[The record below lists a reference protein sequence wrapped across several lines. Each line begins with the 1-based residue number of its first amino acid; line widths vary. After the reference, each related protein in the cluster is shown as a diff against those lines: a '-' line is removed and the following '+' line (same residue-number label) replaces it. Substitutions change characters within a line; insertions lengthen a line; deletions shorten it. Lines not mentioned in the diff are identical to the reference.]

1 MFVKNNQM
9 QKVLLIDNY
18 DSFVYNL
25 KQLLDESGLCET
37 TIVFNDKLNLKKAT
51 LFDRILISP
60 GPGLPIE
67 AGSTIEIIK
76 KLSPSHPILGICLGC
91 QAIVEVYGGKLF
103 QLDKIYHG
111 HQSELIR
118 TNSDEPLF
126 VNIAQRFKTGRYHS
140 WGLDIQKNSEL
151 NITSRTESGLAMS
164 VRHKKY
170 NVCGLLFHPES
181 IMTPAGKTMIENWL
195 RYS

>member
-1 MFVKNNQM
+1 M

-37 TIVFNDKLNLKKAT
+37 TIVLNDKIDYKTAK

-60 GPGLPIE
+60 GPGLPFE
-67 AGSTIEIIK
+67 AGSSIEIIK
-76 KLSPSHPILGICLGC
+76 KLYLSHPILGICLGC
-91 QAIVEVYGGKLF
+91 QAITEVFGGKLF

-111 HQSELIR
+111 HQSEIIR

-126 VNIAQRFKTGRYHS
+126 INIAQRFKAGRYHS
-140 WGLDIQKNSEL
+140 WGIDIPINSEL
-151 NITSRTESGLAMS
+151 QITSKTESGLAMS

-181 IMTPAGKTMIENWL
+181 IMTPAGKTMIENWIK
-195 RYS
+195 YT

>member
-1 MFVKNNQM
+1 M
-9 QKVLLIDNY
+9 QRVLLIDNY

-37 TIVFNDKLNLKKAT
+37 TIILNDQIDVESALM
-51 LFDRILISP
+51 FDRIVISP
-60 GPGLPIE
+60 GPGLPSE
-67 AGSTIEIIK
+67 AGEIKQLIK
-76 KLSPSHPILGICLGC
+76 KLSTQRPILGICLGC
-91 QAIVEVYGGKLF
+91 QAIVEVFGGNLF

-118 TNSDEPLF
+118 TNSDEAVF
-126 VNIAQRFKTGRYHS
+126 INIAQRFKAGRYHS
-140 WGLDIQKNSEL
+140 WGIDVPEKSDLTV
-151 NITSRTESGLAMS
+151 TSLTESGLAMS
-164 VRHKKY
+164 VRHKNL

-181 IMTPAGKTMIENWL
+181 IMTPAGKLMIENWL